1 MKQETI
7 VLLVVGIIGFIL
19 MMAGVGAL
27 TSISLE
33 TGIVMLVVGFILLVI
48 ATKGEILSCL

>member
-1 MKQETI
+1 MKQETK
-7 VLLVVGIIGFIL
+7 VLLVIGIIGFIL
-19 MMAGVGAL
+19 MMVGVGSL

-48 ATKGEILSCL
+48 ATKGEILLFL